1 MPILRDIP
9 IALAPEEVIPSRGE
23 RRIQPALLQDASEAI
38 ALGQTLWQPVA
49 IYDWFDVR
57 ALDGEQVTVAS
68 TNGTGTEA
76 VLHVGP
82 KADLLAGAARALIS
96 VISIGPALEQYVQEL
111 QSAGQHLK
119 AYMLDNAGVVA
130 LGAVGEAVRCLVEEA
145 AAAHGWGVSPSLSP
159 GSLVGWSLRGQRDL
173 CTLLPLEQI
182 GVALN
187 DHYVLV
193 PHKSASSL
201 IGLGPGYES
210 AHVGSVCKYCA
221 LQDTCWRR
229 REEKS

>member
-9 IALAPEEVIPSRGE
+9 IALTAEEIIPSR
-23 RRIQPALLQDASEAI
+23 RQKRPSPALLRDAQEAI
-38 ALGQTLWQPVA
+38 DLGQTLWQPVA

-57 ALDGEQVTVAS
+57 ARDGETVTIAPAGGDGPGS
-68 TNGTGTEA
+68 
-76 VLHVGP
+76 VLHVGR
-82 KADLLAGAARALIS
+82 KADLLAAAEQALVS
-96 VISIGPALEQYVQEL
+96 VISIGPALEQRVQEL
-111 QSAGQHLK
+111 QNAGEHLK

-130 LGAVGEAVRCLVEEA
+130 LGAAGEAIRCVVEEA
-145 AAAHGWGVSPSLSP
+145 ASERGWGVGASLSP

-173 CTLLPLEQI
+173 CTLLPLDQI
-182 GVALN
+182 GVLLN

-201 IGLGPGYES
+201 IGLGPGYDS

-229 REEKS
+229 REELS